1 MAAVYVMI
9 TLATW
14 WHLMLTFN
22 IQTLTLDR
30 TLTLTLLLT
39 LLLTLTLNIN
49 AQKFNK
55 HLKVSPF
62 QYVNIL

>member
-30 TLTLTLLLT
+30 TLTLTLL
-39 LLLTLTLNIN
+39 TLTLNIN
-49 AQKFNK
+49 AQQFNK

-62 QYVNIL
+62 QYINIL